1 MNTENKQ
8 NNNNA
13 GKGKYRKKWLTIL
26 VLTGVIL
33 ISAAVLLL
41 LIKRSGIRAKALI
54 LDSIPG
60 VTAQFETLPVPQLA
74 DDDAA
79 DDPAIW
85 INFAYPDSSRI
96 IGTDKQG
103 GLAVYDLKGNQLY
116 YYPDGLM
123 NNADIR
129 YGFALNGD
137 TIDIM
142 AVSNRTDNTISLYQI
157 NKNGSLEKIHKRQ
170 IISELEDE
178 VYGLCMYKSQ
188 VNGRFYVFMN
198 NKFGVI
204 EQWELFADAD
214 KIDSKLVRK
223 LKVPTQVEG
232 MTSDDE
238 LAVLFVGEEDAGI
251 WKFKAE
257 PEASAEGTLL
267 AKSDEKDNEYL
278 KYDIEGMAIYLL
290 PEGKGYLVASSQ
302 GNDTYAVFRREEPN
316 DYIGS
321 FRIIDGIVDGVQ
333 ITDGLDV
340 TSHPLGTAF
349 PEGLM
354 VSQDGTNMEGNKQAA
369 QNFKLISWESIAALF
384 SPPLHLK

>member
-1 MNTENKQ
+1 MNTENIQ
-8 NNNNA
+8 NNNNPEKR
-13 GKGKYRKKWLTIL
+13 GSGRKLLTIL
-26 VLTGVIL
+26 VLTGIIL
-33 ISAAVLLL
+33 LTAAVLLL
-41 LIKRSGIRAKALI
+41 LIIRSGKIAEELI
-54 LDSIPG
+54 LNSIPG
-60 VTAQFETLPVPQLA
+60 VTAQFETLPVPQPA
-74 DDDAA
+74 EDDAA

-85 INFAYPDSSRI
+85 INSANPDSSRI
-96 IGTDKQG
+96 IGTDKKG
-103 GLAVYDLKGNQLY
+103 GLAVYDLKGNQLF

-129 YGFALNGD
+129 YGFVLNGD

-142 AVSNRTDNTISLYQI
+142 AVSNRTDNTISLYRI
-157 NKNGSLEKIHKRQ
+157 NKNGSLEKVHKRQ
-170 IISELEDE
+170 IITELKDE
-178 VYGLCMYKSQ
+178 VYGLCMYKSP
-188 VNGRFYVFMN
+188 VSGRFYVFMN

-214 KIDSKLVRK
+214 KIDGKIVRK

-257 PEASAEGTLL
+257 PDASSKGALIP
-267 AKSDEKDNEYL
+267 KSGEKDNEYL

-321 FRIIDGIVDGVQ
+321 FRVIDGIVDGVQ

-340 TSHPLGTAF
+340 TSRPLGTSF
-349 PEGLM
+349 SGGLM
-354 VSQDGTNMEGNKQAA
+354 VAQDGTNMEGDKQAA

-384 SPPLHLK
+384 SPPLLLK